1 MMTPSAS
8 QQPACGN
15 AVCLTWANGCNESC
29 NTSTYLEG
37 PRRPAEAASVGT
49 RAAAAGRR
57 EGRPQAAAAR
67 ACSCVACELRR
78 RPQSTTGV
86 RRITTA
92 RCRGPGGQLE
102 RAISRCFTRAARDF
116 TRQLLAKRCIADAAD
131 AEPDDATYRR
141 QLGRRFP

>member
-1 MMTPSAS
+1 MMTPTQVNNLLWQRGLPDVGEWLQRELQHVDYLKDRVDQLKLQVLELEQLLPDDVKEDRKR
-8 QQPACGN
+8 QQ
-15 AVCLTWANGCNESC
+15 
-29 NTSTYLEG
+29 
-37 PRRPAEAASVGT
+37 R
-49 RAAAAGRR
+49 
-57 EGRPQAAAAR
+57 R
-67 ACSCVACELRR
+67 ACSCLACELRR

-86 RRITTA
+86 RRLTTA

-131 AEPDDATYRR
+131 AEPDDATYHR